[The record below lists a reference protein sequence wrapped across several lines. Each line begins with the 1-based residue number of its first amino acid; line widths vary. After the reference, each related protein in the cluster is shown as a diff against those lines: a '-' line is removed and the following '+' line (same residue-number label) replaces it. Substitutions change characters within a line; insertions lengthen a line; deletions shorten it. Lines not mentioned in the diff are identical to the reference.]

1 MIDKKY
7 GAFHDNAYR
16 HDEGDNNVREA
27 KKIVLKDDS
36 TEKWISACSVET
48 TMLNTHGEAEDGMI
62 RFKSAIFHL
71 QCKNWRRRF
80 HDDDASE
87 NCGD

>member
-1 MIDKKY
+1 M
-7 GAFHDNAYR
+7 
-16 HDEGDNNVREA
+16 REA

-48 TMLNTHGEAEDGMI
+48 TMLNTHHIEAEDRMI
-62 RFKSAIFHL
+62 KFKSAMFRL
-71 QCKNWRRRF
+71 QCKNWRLRF

-87 NCGD
+87 ICGDYNNHSEGISR

>member
-1 MIDKKY
+1 M
-7 GAFHDNAYR
+7 
-16 HDEGDNNVREA
+16 NVREA
-27 KKIVLKDDS
+27 KKTVLKDDS
-36 TEKWISACSVET
+36 TEKWSSACSVET
-48 TMLNTHGEAEDGMI
+48 IKLNTHGEAEDGMI